1 MRKRSGFYERIPP
14 CPLRIRP
21 GQGITPYLETR
32 EYRRV
37 VNSLEEGWTAF
48 CDGLTAEQSRQLD
61 TLLVQEKKAG
71 YLAERAFFYSGLSV
85 GIGLGRL

>member
-1 MRKRSGFYERIPP
+1 MEEFLRVLYEYA
-14 CPLRIRP
+14 
-21 GQGITPYLETR
+21 QDKGITPYLETR

-61 TLLVQEKKAG
+61 TLLV
-71 YLAERAFFYSGLSV
+71 
-85 GIGLGRL
+85 

>member
-1 MRKRSGFYERIPP
+1 MEVQPALRTNSRTAMRHKSMAARAP
-14 CPLRIRP
+14 
-21 GQGITPYLETR
+21 
-32 EYRRV
+32 
-37 VNSLEEGWTAF
+37 
-48 CDGLTAEQSRQLD
+48 AEQSRQLD